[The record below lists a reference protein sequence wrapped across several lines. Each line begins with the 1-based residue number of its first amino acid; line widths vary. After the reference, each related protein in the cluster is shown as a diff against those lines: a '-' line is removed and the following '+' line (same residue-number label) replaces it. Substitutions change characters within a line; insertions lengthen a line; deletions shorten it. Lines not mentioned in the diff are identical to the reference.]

1 MSAAM
6 STEEFAG
13 KVFGSMMGAFE
24 FASIYLGERLG
35 LYTAL
40 HEGGPA
46 TAAEL
51 AGRAGVAER
60 YAREWL
66 EQQAAVG
73 YLTVE
78 GGAGDAHT
86 RRYALPAEHAAV
98 LADPNSG
105 AYQAGGAR
113 MFVSA
118 MSVMPELLEAYR
130 TGGGV
135 SWARFGPDMIEGQ
148 AITNRQLFLSSL
160 GREWLPQVEGVHEA
174 LTAGG
179 RVADVGCG
187 FGWSSIAIALAYPN
201 ATVDGFDLDEYS
213 IDRARLHAVEMG
225 VADRVTFHDRDAAE
239 ADPGEGYD
247 LAIACECI
255 HDMPQPV
262 PVLATMR
269 RLIGDRGAAV
279 IVDEA
284 AGDTFEAPS
293 NELEQVLYGYSIFV
307 CLPDGMSH
315 PGSVGTG
322 TVIRPST
329 MRRYAQEAGF
339 ADAQALPI
347 EHEQFRVYRLV

>member
-1 MSAAM
+1 MAM
-6 STEEFAG
+6 TTEEFAER
-13 KVFGSMMGAFE
+13 VFGSMLGAFE

-35 LYTAL
+35 YYDAL
-40 HEGGPA
+40 HGGGALTP
-46 TAAEL
+46 AEL
-51 AGRAGVAER
+51 AERTGTVER

-66 EQQAAVG
+66 EQQASVGFLAVDDPG
-73 YLTVE
+73 AEPHARRFSLPE
-78 GGAGDAHT
+78 G
-86 RRYALPAEHAAV
+86 HAAV
-98 LADPNSG
+98 LADPDSG
-105 AYQAGGAR
+105 AYQAAGAR

-130 TGGGV
+130 SGGGV
-135 SWARFGPDMIEGQ
+135 SWARFGADMIEGQ
-148 AITNRQLFLSSL
+148 AITNRQLFLSTL
-160 GREWLPQVEGVHEA
+160 GREWIPQVGGVHEA

-179 RVADVGCG
+179 RAADIGCG
-187 FGWSSIAIALAYPN
+187 LGWSSIAIALAYPQ

-213 IDRARLHAVEMG
+213 IDRARVHAAEMG

-269 RLIGDRGAAV
+269 TLVGDRGTAIV
-279 IVDEA
+279 VDEA
-284 AGDTFEAPS
+284 ADEALTSPS
-293 NELEQVLYGYSIFV
+293 GPLEQALYGYSIFV

-329 MRRYAQEAGF
+329 LRRYAQEAGF
-339 ADAQALPI
+339 ADIEALPI
-347 EHEQFRVYRLV
+347 EHEQFRVYRMVG